1 LAVFAVSY
9 DASDGRVRT
18 ARAVSPGTRGGGVHS
33 TDDSMSSALVRAPEL
48 DVPGIEWLNVER
60 PLTLARLRGR
70 VVILDFWTYCCINC
84 IHALE
89 TLRRIEETFPAEVV
103 VVGVHTP
110 KFTAGRS
117 VENVRQAAL
126 RHRIAHPIAHDP
138 QRILWDR
145 YAISAW
151 PTLVVIDPD
160 GHVAAE
166 LRGEPDPAK
175 LRGLIRQL
183 LTDAPAA
190 SAPPQPRAAPVVGG
204 RLRFP
209 ARIKPMPGVRQ
220 RWAIADAGHHQI
232 VLLEDDGTETMR
244 FGDGEPGFEDG
255 PAATARFD
263 NPQGLVC
270 SADAI
275 FVADTGNHAVRRV
288 DVAERTVR
296 TIAGT
301 GRRGI
306 VLAGQRA
313 PRQTA
318 LASPWDLELDGAQV
332 FIANAG
338 THQLAV
344 LDLERGRIS
353 VLAGNGHEG
362 LADGAA
368 HEAMLAQPSALVLDD
383 AGDKLYFA
391 DSETS
396 SVRAVTLDAQRRV
409 TTLIGRGLFEFGH
422 VNGPFERALLQH
434 PLGVAWC
441 EGMLIVADT
450 YNGAI
455 RRLDLASGEASDFDD
470 GFLCEDALCRPLAEP
485 TGIWADGCDR
495 ILVADTNSHR
505 IVEYRVPERRYRTW
519 AE

>member
-1 LAVFAVSY
+1 M
-9 DASDGRVRT
+9 
-18 ARAVSPGTRGGGVHS
+18 S
-33 TDDSMSSALVRAPEL
+33 TALVRAPEL

-89 TLRRIEETFPAEVV
+89 TLRRIEQAFPAEVV
-103 VVGVHTP
+103 VIGVHSP
-110 KFTAGRS
+110 KFTAERN

-126 RHRIAHPIAHDP
+126 RHRVTHPIAHDP
-138 QRILWDR
+138 QHVLWDR
-145 YAISAW
+145 YAVRAW
-151 PTLVVIDPD
+151 PTLVVIDRD
-160 GHVAAE
+160 GYVVAE
-166 LRGEPDPAK
+166 LRGEPDYAR
-175 LRGLIRQL
+175 LRGLVRQL
-183 LTDAPAA
+183 LGDAVEAPAPAA
-190 SAPPQPRAAPVVGG
+190 PRPQPVTGG

-220 RWAIADAGHHQI
+220 RWAIADSGHHQV
-232 VLLEDDGTETMR
+232 VLFEDDGTETMR
-244 FGDGEPGFEDG
+244 FGDGAPGFEDG

-263 NPQGLVC
+263 SPQGLVC
-270 SADAI
+270 GADAI
-275 FVADTGNHAVRRV
+275 FVADTGNHAVRRI
-288 DVAERTVR
+288 DVGERTVR

-306 VLAGQRA
+306 VLGGQRP

-332 FIANAG
+332 YIANAG
-338 THQLAV
+338 THQLAL

-353 VLAGNGHEG
+353 VLAGNGTEG
-362 LADGAA
+362 LTDGPA
-368 HEAMLAQPSALVLDD
+368 HEAALAQPSALVLDD

-391 DSETS
+391 DAESS
-396 SVRAVTLDAQRRV
+396 SVRAITLDAQRSV
-409 TTLIGRGLFEFGH
+409 TTLVGRGLFEFGH
-422 VNGPFERALLQH
+422 VNGPFDRALLQH

-441 EGMLIVADT
+441 EGALLVADT
-450 YNGAI
+450 YNGVI
-455 RRLDLASGEASDFDD
+455 RRLDLAAGLATDFDD

-485 TGIWADGCDR
+485 AGIWVDGCDR
-495 ILVADTNSHR
+495 ILVADTNNHR
-505 IVEYRVPERRYRTW
+505 IVEYRIPERRTRTW